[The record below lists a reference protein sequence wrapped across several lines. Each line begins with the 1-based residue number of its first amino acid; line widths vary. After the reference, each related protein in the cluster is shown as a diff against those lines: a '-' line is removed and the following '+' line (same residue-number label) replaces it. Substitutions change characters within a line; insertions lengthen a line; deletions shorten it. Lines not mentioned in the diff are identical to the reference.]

1 MIKMLQYKMYP
12 AGELAVLRQLLL
24 VHVFTDRI
32 ERRDI
37 PLQAQYL
44 MPFDEFSSHVVLHF
58 YRQSQKRRVY
68 FQIYS
73 IMMAWEST
81 EVRFDL
87 TDIGQ
92 QGSD

>member
-1 MIKMLQYKMYP
+1 MFLQTELKEETYP
-12 AGELAVLRQLLL
+12 RK
-24 VHVFTDRI
+24 HN
-32 ERRDI
+32 
-37 PLQAQYL
+37 
-44 MPFDEFSSHVVLHF
+44 PFDEFSSHVVLPFDEFSSHVVLYF

-92 QGSD
+92 HGSN